1 MTSGE
6 KSGSGPK
13 SGDFILKIAEVA
25 GVAEVGSE
33 VGVRPSVRPSIRPS
47 VRPSV
52 HQLTLECVVSVT
64 KSR

>member
-1 MTSGE
+1 MISGE

-33 VGVRPSVRPSIRPS
+33 VGVRPSV
-47 VRPSV
+47 